1 MLRTWPLCTQQH
13 ARYHT
18 LILFSD
24 KKTEVQRGPATC
36 PIASR
41 WQNQDPKPVLFSA
54 KSHTL
59 STSAVCCLLHISAAN
74 LIPPKSGTICIS
86 RRVPKG
92 IGPIP
97 VSQTIFTG
105 LLERCLLLGN
115 KTGFTIMYY
124 ILAYK
129 HYQAE
134 SKFAIQ
140 IYKVLSGVIYFF
152 VCVISR
158 AGFRKIKKKTIRHSK
173 KVNKLCQAWL

>member
-1 MLRTWPLCTQQH
+1 
-13 ARYHT
+13 
-18 LILFSD
+18 
-24 KKTEVQRGPATC
+24 
-36 PIASR
+36 
-41 WQNQDPKPVLFSA
+41 
-54 KSHTL
+54 
-59 STSAVCCLLHISAAN
+59 
-74 LIPPKSGTICIS
+74 
-86 RRVPKG
+86 
-92 IGPIP
+92 
-97 VSQTIFTG
+97 
-105 LLERCLLLGN
+105 
-115 KTGFTIMYY
+115 MYY